1 MIHGS
6 CIPLDGGG
14 FVVTVICPNHFSYQ
28 RLIQVLNDIV
38 PEAGEPGEQYKR
50 PEDRPEVIELINRAE
65 QDDDDTLGLKAGEA
79 YKADES

>member
-28 RLIQVLNDIV
+28 RLIQVLNEIV
-38 PEAGEPGEQYKR
+38 PEAGEPGEPAKR
-50 PEDRPEVIELINRAE
+50 LKDDRPEVMELISRAE
-65 QDDDDTLGLKAGEA
+65 QDDSDFGLKAGEA
-79 YKADES
+79 YEADK